1 MIDKCAVTYSSR
13 DNRRIAGVLAAAS
26 RLARFGR
33 AAGGEGRQCCCCCGW
48 GSRFFA
54 LIRA

>member
-13 DNRRIAGVLAAAS
+13 GNRRIAGVLAAAS

-33 AAGGEGRQCCCCCGW
+33 AAGGEGRQCLLLRLGQPV
-48 GSRFFA
+48 FA